1 MRTAK
6 ISRDTKETK
15 IALEL
20 NLDGSGEGVISTGI
34 GFFDHMLELLKK
46 HALIDLTVKAD
57 GDLKVDYHHTVEDVG
72 LVLGKALN
80 EALGDRKGIV
90 RYGFASIPMDEAL
103 CETSLDLGGR
113 PFPSKAA
120 RTSTSARSTATRRTT
135 SARGSSRASP
145 VRFAR
150 QSPSIRTRR
159 AFPRRRESSDMVI
172 LPAID
177 LKDGKCVR
185 LRQGRA
191 DDVTVYGDD
200 PAAQARD
207 WREQGGEELHVVDLD
222 GAFAGTPKHAE
233 TIARIIEAFGGPVEV
248 GGGLRSPESLRA
260 VLEAGATRAI
270 IGSAALEDP
279 AFLSEAVELYGDKI
293 AVGIDARDGFVQT
306 NGWVETTKVKA
317 TELAAAVAKAGVK
330 TIIYTDTAT
339 DGMLGGPNLTQ
350 MAAICDAAPTCQITA
365 SGGVSSPF
373 DIENLKALERPNLRA
388 AIVGKALYDGRTTL
402 KEIKR
407 AAL

>member
-1 MRTAK
+1 
-6 ISRDTKETK
+6 
-15 IALEL
+15 
-20 NLDGSGEGVISTGI
+20 
-34 GFFDHMLELLKK
+34 
-46 HALIDLTVKAD
+46 
-57 GDLKVDYHHTVEDVG
+57 
-72 LVLGKALN
+72 
-80 EALGDRKGIV
+80 
-90 RYGFASIPMDEAL
+90 
-103 CETSLDLGGR
+103 
-113 PFPSKAA
+113 
-120 RTSTSARSTATRRTT
+120 
-135 SARGSSRASP
+135 
-145 VRFAR
+145 
-150 QSPSIRTRR
+150 
-159 AFPRRRESSDMVI
+159 MVI

-207 WREQGGEELHVVDLD
+207 WREQGGQELHVVDLD
-222 GAFAGTPKHAE
+222 GAFAGTPRHTAV
-233 TIARIIEAFGGPVEV
+233 IASVIEAFGGPVEV
-248 GGGLRSPESLRA
+248 GGGLRDADSLRA
-260 VLEAGATRAI
+260 VIEAGAARAI
-270 IGSAALEDP
+270 IGSAALDDP
-279 AFLSEAVELYGDKI
+279 AFLSKAVELYGDKI

-306 NGWVETTKVKA
+306 KGWVETTTVKA
-317 TELAAAVAKAGVK
+317 TDLAAAVAKAGVK

-373 DIENLKALERPNLRA
+373 DVANLKALERANLRA

-402 KEIKR
+402 REMNI